1 MKVAVISGYKPFEIG
16 VFKRDDTAVK
26 YIKIAIRKNLEQMI
40 EEGLEWVIISGQLGT
55 ELWAAEV
62 VFDLQIEVSE
72 NLKLGVF
79 TPFLEQEQAWKE
91 VNREWYEEILMQA
104 DFVDSI
110 SKKPY
115 ENPQQFINKNVFL
128 VKKSDAML
136 LFYDEESIGSP
147 KYLYD
152 LAKNYKE
159 KYPYEIRRIQFSDL
173 QDIVEEESFRD
184 HYEWMIDKNAYFWKN
199 KWKKWE

>member
-16 VFKRDDTAVK
+16 IFKRDDPAVT
-26 YIKIAIRKNLEQMI
+26 YIKIAIRKHLEQMI

-62 VFDLQIEVSE
+62 VFDLQEAYP
-72 NLKLGVF
+72 NLKLGVV
-79 TPFLEQEQAWKE
+79 TPFLEQEQSWKE
-91 VNREWYEEILMQA
+91 PNREWYEEILMQA

-110 SKKPY
+110 SKKTY
-115 ENPQQFINKNVFL
+115 ENPQQFVNKNVFL

-136 LFYDEESIGSP
+136 LFYDEESVGSP

-152 LAKNYKE
+152 LAKKYKE
-159 KYPYEIRRIQFSDL
+159 NYPYDIRKIQFSDL
-173 QDIVEEESFRD
+173 QDIVEEESYKD
-184 HYEWMIDKNAYFWKN
+184 QYE
-199 KWKKWE
+199 